1 MTTAPETP
9 LADTGRRRCLE
20 CARSFR
26 PGRPSQVYCCE
37 RHRRTALMRRKR
49 ARESVQEPDPPAQL
63 RCAELLE
70 AAQLERQRIG
80 RPPLEIDPFLQ
91 ARALELEAEYQVRL
105 WAERLR
111 VRREAVSQLADPGGE
126 RSIKRLA
133 SGDVLLVPDSAHSVG
148 VVSTDGRF
156 GVVIYGAGS

>member
-1 MTTAPETP
+1 
-9 LADTGRRRCLE
+9 
-20 CARSFR
+20 
-26 PGRPSQVYCCE
+26 
-37 RHRRTALMRRKR
+37 MRRKR